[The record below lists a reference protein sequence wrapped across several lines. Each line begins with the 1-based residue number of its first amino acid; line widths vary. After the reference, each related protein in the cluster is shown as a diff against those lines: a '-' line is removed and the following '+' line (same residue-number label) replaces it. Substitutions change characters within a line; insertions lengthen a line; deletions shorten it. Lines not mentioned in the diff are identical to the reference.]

1 MDCRILIFFFFTAL
15 LIQEF
20 HEVPY
25 LKKFKFKRQDRAFP
39 PSVAP
44 TPVSAPAPAKPV
56 VKEEVL
62 PEGKPSTGFFWGLLF
77 ERFPSPL
84 YSALFFLPNLWM
96 FLPIFLV
103 FHSMLTA
110 YQNRNNG
117 GKLLMWPPI

>member
-1 MDCRILIFFFFTAL
+1 MDYRILILFFTAL

-56 VKEEVL
+56 VKEEAV
-62 PEGKPSTGFFWGLLF
+62 PEGKQSTGFFWT
-77 ERFPSPL
+77 
-84 YSALFFLPNLWM
+84 FL
-96 FLPIFLV
+96 
-103 FHSMLTA
+103 
-110 YQNRNNG
+110 
-117 GKLLMWPPI
+117 